1 MALTLP
7 TYNPLNCTSS
17 PSSKSSQNPT
27 ESKIG
32 RMGFGSLRNLVRP
45 LCRVVSSRT
54 AAAAA
59 NNTITNLA
67 PLRSISPLSNHFYQN
82 TPQFLSIFRSVH
94 LESLASIAPR
104 PFDALTDT
112 RLPKRR
118 HSDKHK
124 RKRASLKP
132 PGPYAWVNHVPGEPV
147 LPSQPNEGSV
157 KLRNE
162 KKRRRQ
168 RREFILA
175 EKKKRKAQ
183 LQEANRKKRE
193 KRIERKMAQVA
204 REREW
209 VQRLAELQQLEKE
222 KKTLA

>member
-1 MALTLP
+1 
-7 TYNPLNCTSS
+7 
-17 PSSKSSQNPT
+17 
-27 ESKIG
+27 
-32 RMGFGSLRNLVRP
+32 MGFGTLRTLIRP
-45 LCRVVSSRT
+45 LCRAVSSRT

-59 NNTITNLA
+59 ATTNNLA
-67 PLRSISPLSNHFYQN
+67 PLRSTSPLSNHFYRY
-82 TPQFLSIFRSVH
+82 TPQSLSIFRSVH

-132 PGPYAWVNHVPGEPV
+132 PGPYAWVNHVPGESV
-147 LPSQPNEGSV
+147 LPSQPNQGSV

-183 LQEANRKKRE
+183 MQEANRKKRE

-209 VQRLAELQQLEKE
+209 AQRLTELQQLEKE
-222 KKTLA
+222 KKAIAC